1 MIIHA
6 AQLYCA
12 CSEGTLSDRLCLQA
26 RAAGGGR
33 RGDTILADIDK
44 TPPSA
49 PDRRKRK
56 HASGDVGDALRSVY
70 DRALDEG
77 IPPEMLDL
85 LGKLD

>member
-1 MIIHA
+1 M
-6 AQLYCA
+6 
-12 CSEGTLSDRLCLQA
+12 QA
-26 RAAGGGR
+26 RAAGFGR
-33 RGDTILADIDK
+33 RGDTILADNDK
-44 TPPSA
+44 TPPNA

-70 DRALDEG
+70 DRALGEG